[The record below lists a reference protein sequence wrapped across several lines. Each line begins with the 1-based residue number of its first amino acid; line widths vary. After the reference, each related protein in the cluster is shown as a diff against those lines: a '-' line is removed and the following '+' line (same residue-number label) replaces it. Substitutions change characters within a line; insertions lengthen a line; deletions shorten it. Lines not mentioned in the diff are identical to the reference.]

1 MKRLYVSTTK
11 TLSNLQ
17 DIPLLLIRLILA
29 YGFYGPATM
38 KLNDV
43 SAIAGWFTNIGVPAP
58 ALSAYLATYT
68 EVAGVGLLT
77 LGLGTRVIAI
87 PLMITMVVAIK
98 TVHWE
103 NGFNAS
109 DNGYEIPLYYITM
122 LFTLFFFGAGRISL
136 DYLIGK
142 RIQRGM
148 PVS

>member
-1 MKRLYVSTTK
+1 MYVTIIK

-43 SAIAGWFTNIGVPAP
+43 GAIAEWFANIGVPAP
-58 ALSAYLATYT
+58 TLNAYLATYT
-68 EVAGVGLLT
+68 EVAGVVLLI
-77 LGLGTRVIAI
+77 LGLGTRIISI
-87 PLMITMVVAIK
+87 PLMVTMVVAIK

-109 DNGYEIPLYYITM
+109 DNGYEIPLYYMTM
-122 LFTLFFFGAGRISL
+122 LFTLIFFGAGRMSL
-136 DYLIGK
+136 DYSIGK
-142 RIQRGM
+142 RMQRTMSAG
-148 PVS
+148 